1 MRTRSPEPVA
11 GVPLHPLAEMPNR
24 CVLYTVSINQYDRP
38 SSIGANVTCDT
49 LFLHDANATRLSK
62 WTAVRVTP
70 TEGYS
75 AKLKSRELKL
85 RQPPFLRNSGYA
97 HTIYIDANVGVR
109 QDPAELL
116 DLCNSS
122 LCMFSVGRTIASEIQ
137 WLRSN
142 QYASKNQTATLAQI
156 YRSHLREQV
165 WYGKVIVR
173 RYGSPSLSCFEDE
186 WLAAIRRPG
195 AVQRDQV
202 HINRALHACGQTI
215 QDLRARPGETTAP
228 YHDPHFQR
236 FFVNHGPSWHRKN
249 AKARKATPPRIPRR
263 SSGRHSMPRGGP
275 FVDLAA
281 IEEVHLDLDHTR
293 CRWGPLCFLFG

>member
-1 MRTRSPEPVA
+1 
-11 GVPLHPLAEMPNR
+11 MPNR

-85 RQPPFLRNSGYA
+85 RQPPFLRSSGYA

-116 DLCNSS
+116 ELCNSS

-142 QYASKNQTATLAQI
+142 QYASKNQTATLAQVP
-156 YRSHLREQV
+156 RPLL
-165 WYGKVIVR
+165 
-173 RYGSPSLSCFEDE
+173 SPS
-186 WLAAIRRPG
+186 R
-195 AVQRDQV
+195 
-202 HINRALHACGQTI
+202 
-215 QDLRARPGETTAP
+215 
-228 YHDPHFQR
+228 
-236 FFVNHGPSWHRKN
+236 
-249 AKARKATPPRIPRR
+249 
-263 SSGRHSMPRGGP
+263 
-275 FVDLAA
+275 
-281 IEEVHLDLDHTR
+281 
-293 CRWGPLCFLFG
+293 

>member
-1 MRTRSPEPVA
+1 MSDSSPQPVA
-11 GVPLHPLAEMPNR
+11 GVPLHPLAMPNR
-24 CVLYTVSINQYDRP
+24 CVLYTVSINQYDPP

-75 AKLKSRELKL
+75 AKLKTSQLKL
-85 RQPPFLRNSGYA
+85 RHPPFLRNSGYA

-116 DLCNSS
+116 ELCNSS

-142 QYASKNQTATLAQI
+142 QYASKNQTATLAQM

-173 RYGSPSLSCFEDE
+173 RYGSPSLSCSEDE

-215 QDLRARPGETTAP
+215 QDLRETGGNHRSVPRSAFSALLREPWAELASQKREGAEGDAAADSAP
-228 YHDPHFQR
+228 LLGAPFD
-236 FFVNHGPSWHRKN
+236 
-249 AKARKATPPRIPRR
+249 AARR
-263 SSGRHSMPRGGP
+263 SLRRSGRARGGSP
-275 FVDLAA
+275 RSRP
-281 IEEVHLDLDHTR
+281 H
-293 CRWGPLCFLFG
+293 